1 MRLKSDE
8 TSSAMGGSLGIDAFP
23 QFGEGDGL
31 AGHGFVPALA
41 EAFFGAF
48 EGDAFAKEPYDLQQV
63 GQVLGGCLLNLL
75 HYGVEHNVVGSHGF
89 ACGHGAWAND
99 CL

>member
-1 MRLKSDE
+1 
-8 TSSAMGGSLGIDAFP
+8 
-23 QFGEGDGL
+23 
-31 AGHGFVPALA
+31 
-41 EAFFGAF
+41 
-48 EGDAFAKEPYDLQQV
+48 
-63 GQVLGGCLLNLL
+63 LLNLL